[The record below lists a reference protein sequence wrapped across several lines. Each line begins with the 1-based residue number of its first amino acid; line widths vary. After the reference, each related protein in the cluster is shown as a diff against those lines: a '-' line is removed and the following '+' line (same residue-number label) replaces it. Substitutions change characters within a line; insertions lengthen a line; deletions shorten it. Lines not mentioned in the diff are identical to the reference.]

1 MLIALMQATLLMA
14 VPAKKG
20 VRKVTQP
27 DGTTVSI
34 ELHGDEWSHHTTTAD
49 GYTVLLNAQ
58 GFYVYASLR
67 DGKLAETAITAH
79 DAAQRTAKELQ
90 FLKTADK
97 HLQEEPS
104 PMMKATRQKV
114 RARQQQ
120 TLAARQAG
128 IYDYKNFR
136 GLVILVEFK
145 DQAFSRSDYKN
156 IITDMVNKENYTGY
170 RDTQGQWQDCTGS
183 VRDYY
188 SDNSNGVFKPDFD
201 IHGPYKI
208 NFSKYDAQGSNNAA
222 KLIKAALDKADSEVD
237 FSRYDGDNDGNVDLV
252 YFIFAGNGANF
263 DGNDSRL
270 YWPHRSIIYDPTT
283 YTSVLK
289 DGTYLY
295 DYASSVELYGFTN
308 DPSTITID
316 GIGTICHEFSHVLG
330 LPDFYD
336 ADGKESGG
344 ACIEPGDWSLMSNGC
359 YFNMSRTPVG
369 YSLYER
375 YAIGFAT
382 PVTIDK
388 EGSYS
393 MENIGTSNTGYRI
406 NSQVNNEYFMLENR
420 QPSLFKW
427 DAYLPG
433 SGMLVFRVD
442 RTNNSVW
449 NYNTVNNNPS
459 HPYYELL
466 RADGTAH
473 YYEGYLASVY
483 DTYPGKANVTE
494 LHNSSSPTNLL
505 SWNGTATKWGLT
517 NIAEADGVVSF
528 QIDNALEVKSIEL
541 PATLTLKEG
550 LTQQLTV
557 SVTPSYAPYTL
568 TWTSSNEKVATV
580 STEGKV
586 TAVAEGT
593 AVITAK
599 TANGKEAR
607 CTVTVTKATTIS
619 IAEYKALDDG
629 KAEFIRLDN
638 AEVLYV
644 YGGKAYVRDATGSI
658 TLNGVGTKL
667 AKDQIANGYVMAEKA
682 TSNNMAQAVIDS
694 NTDISGTL
702 TVSQGSEAKPV
713 ATSLSALT
721 TDLYSNLVTVKAC
734 TLERNSGIW
743 MNNGNRRVRLF
754 NPFQVSGIKL
764 PSVFAG
770 KYFDVTGIFGTN
782 ILNGNIIEEIYLL
795 SSPVEVAEP
804 TGINSV
810 TATDQTAY
818 PIYTLSGQYV
828 GTSLQQLPKGVYV
841 VKGKKVVR

>member
-1 MLIALMQATLLMA
+1 
-14 VPAKKG
+14 
-20 VRKVTQP
+20 
-27 DGTTVSI
+27 
-34 ELHGDEWSHHTTTAD
+34 
-49 GYTVLLNAQ
+49 
-58 GFYVYASLR
+58 
-67 DGKLAETAITAH
+67 
-79 DAAQRTAKELQ
+79 
-90 FLKTADK
+90 
-97 HLQEEPS
+97 
-104 PMMKATRQKV
+104 
-114 RARQQQ
+114 
-120 TLAARQAG
+120 
-128 IYDYKNFR
+128 
-136 GLVILVEFK
+136 
-145 DQAFSRSDYKN
+145 
-156 IITDMVNKENYTGY
+156 
-170 RDTQGQWQDCTGS
+170 
-183 VRDYY
+183 
-188 SDNSNGVFKPDFD
+188 
-201 IHGPYKI
+201 
-208 NFSKYDAQGSNNAA
+208 
-222 KLIKAALDKADSEVD
+222 
-237 FSRYDGDNDGNVDLV
+237 
-252 YFIFAGNGANF
+252 
-263 DGNDSRL
+263 
-270 YWPHRSIIYDPTT
+270 
-283 YTSVLK
+283 
-289 DGTYLY
+289 
-295 DYASSVELYGFTN
+295 
-308 DPSTITID
+308 
-316 GIGTICHEFSHVLG
+316 
-330 LPDFYD
+330 
-336 ADGKESGG
+336 
-344 ACIEPGDWSLMSNGC
+344 
-359 YFNMSRTPVG
+359 
-369 YSLYER
+369 
-375 YAIGFAT
+375 
-382 PVTIDK
+382 
-388 EGSYS
+388 
-393 MENIGTSNTGYRI
+393 
-406 NSQVNNEYFMLENR
+406 
-420 QPSLFKW
+420 
-427 DAYLPG
+427 
-433 SGMLVFRVD
+433 MLVFRVD

-449 NYNTVNNNPS
+449 NYNEVNNDPS

-473 YYEGYLASVY
+473 YYEGYLASEY

-494 LHNSSSPTNLL
+494 LHNSTEPTNLL

-568 TWTSSNEKVATV
+568 TWTSSKDKVATV

-607 CTVTVTKATTIS
+607 CTVTVTKATTVS
-619 IAEYKALDDG
+619 IAEYKVLDDG

-694 NTDISGTL
+694 NTDIAGTL

-713 ATSLSALT
+713 ETSLSALT
-721 TDLYSNLVTVKAC
+721 TGLYSNLVTVKAC

-743 MNNGNRRVRLF
+743 MNNGSRRVRLF

>member
-1 MLIALMQATLLMA
+1 M
-14 VPAKKG
+14 
-20 VRKVTQP
+20 
-27 DGTTVSI
+27 
-34 ELHGDEWSHHTTTAD
+34 
-49 GYTVLLNAQ
+49 
-58 GFYVYASLR
+58 
-67 DGKLAETAITAH
+67 
-79 DAAQRTAKELQ
+79 
-90 FLKTADK
+90 
-97 HLQEEPS
+97 
-104 PMMKATRQKV
+104 
-114 RARQQQ
+114 
-120 TLAARQAG
+120 
-128 IYDYKNFR
+128 
-136 GLVILVEFK
+136 
-145 DQAFSRSDYKN
+145 
-156 IITDMVNKENYTGY
+156 
-170 RDTQGQWQDCTGS
+170 
-183 VRDYY
+183 
-188 SDNSNGVFKPDFD
+188 
-201 IHGPYKI
+201 
-208 NFSKYDAQGSNNAA
+208 
-222 KLIKAALDKADSEVD
+222 
-237 FSRYDGDNDGNVDLV
+237 
-252 YFIFAGNGANF
+252 
-263 DGNDSRL
+263 
-270 YWPHRSIIYDPTT
+270 
-283 YTSVLK
+283 
-289 DGTYLY
+289 
-295 DYASSVELYGFTN
+295 
-308 DPSTITID
+308 
-316 GIGTICHEFSHVLG
+316 LG

-406 NSQVNNEYFMLENR
+406 DSQVSNEYFMLENR

-449 NYNTVNNNPS
+449 NYNTVNNDPS

-828 GTSLQQLPKGVYV
+828 GTSLRQLPKGVYV

>member
-494 LHNSSSPTNLL
+494 LLAHEPAVVERHCHQV
-505 SWNGTATKWGLT
+505 GTDQHRRGRRR
-517 NIAEADGVVSF
+517 GVVP
-528 QIDNALEVKSIEL
+528 D
-541 PATLTLKEG
+541 
-550 LTQQLTV
+550 
-557 SVTPSYAPYTL
+557 
-568 TWTSSNEKVATV
+568 
-580 STEGKV
+580 
-586 TAVAEGT
+586 
-593 AVITAK
+593 
-599 TANGKEAR
+599 
-607 CTVTVTKATTIS
+607 
-619 IAEYKALDDG
+619 
-629 KAEFIRLDN
+629 
-638 AEVLYV
+638 
-644 YGGKAYVRDATGSI
+644 
-658 TLNGVGTKL
+658 
-667 AKDQIANGYVMAEKA
+667 
-682 TSNNMAQAVIDS
+682 
-694 NTDISGTL
+694 
-702 TVSQGSEAKPV
+702 
-713 ATSLSALT
+713 
-721 TDLYSNLVTVKAC
+721 
-734 TLERNSGIW
+734 
-743 MNNGNRRVRLF
+743 
-754 NPFQVSGIKL
+754 
-764 PSVFAG
+764 
-770 KYFDVTGIFGTN
+770 
-782 ILNGNIIEEIYLL
+782 
-795 SSPVEVAEP
+795 
-804 TGINSV
+804 
-810 TATDQTAY
+810 
-818 PIYTLSGQYV
+818 
-828 GTSLQQLPKGVYV
+828 
-841 VKGKKVVR
+841 